1 MFVVFTTKVNSKFDC
16 FSGIGLTLSSFSATK
31 PQKDT
36 MKAATI
42 QNYGDAIEIT
52 DFAKPNLQDDSVII
66 EVHAASLN
74 PIDNILHMGYLKEI
88 RTGH

>member
-1 MFVVFTTKVNSKFDC
+1 
-16 FSGIGLTLSSFSATK
+16 
-31 PQKDT
+31 

-74 PIDNILHMGYLKEI
+74 PIGNILRMGY
-88 RTGH
+88 